1 MRAAEGRL
9 VWLGRSPSP
18 AMQLAN
24 QPPSKLLS
32 KMVTAWATLCI
43 QHTVS
48 NAASTSSC
56 VLSIASL
63 FLTSVRRPHVV
74 ALVDRLARI
83 SVGAQLEALGARII
97 SVDEVSVRA
106 DAAALRLPTWATPAR
121 ISNRNVTI
129 PRQIL
134 GLYKMQVWN
143 LMEYDEIVYFDS
155 DVLFLRDASALMTH
169 SPSFAA
175 IRLRRIGSMPVC
187 GGKPYMNA
195 GVMKLRPSLDAYDA
209 LRATLRDSTY
219 NDCGGEPL
227 TDQDVVRE
235 LAFSTTVLGR
245 FHEWPLCFN
254 YRGWPNQRHCLRG
267 EGPMLSHQERKLWP
281 ANVRAA
287 DGRRI
292 AVSEIYETVVFEA
305 GPVRWP
311 GPPPSPP
318 PSLQI
323 PGVLA

>member
-1 MRAAEGRL
+1 
-9 VWLGRSPSP
+9 
-18 AMQLAN
+18 
-24 QPPSKLLS
+24 
-32 KMVTAWATLCI
+32 MVTAWATICI

-48 NAASTSSC
+48 NAASTESC

-63 FLTSVRRPHVV
+63 FLTSVRRPTVV
-74 ALVDRLARI
+74 ALVDRLAYI
-83 SVGAQLEALGARII
+83 SVGAPLEALGARII

-121 ISNRNVTI
+121 IANRNVTI

-134 GLYKMQVWN
+134 GLYKMQVWT
-143 LMEYDEIVYFDS
+143 LMEYDEVVYFDS

-187 GGKPYMNA
+187 RGKPYMNA
-195 GVMKLRPSLDAYDA
+195 GAMKLRPSLDAYDA
-209 LRATLRDSTY
+209 LRATLLKSNY
-219 NDCGGEPL
+219 SDCGGEPL

-235 LAFSTTVLGR
+235 LAFSTKVLGR

-267 EGPMLSHQERKLWP
+267 EGPMVSHQERKLWP

-292 AVSEIYETVVFEA
+292 AVSAIYETVVFES
-305 GPVRWP
+305 GPVLWP
-311 GPPPSPP
+311 SPPPSPP
-318 PSLQI
+318 PSLQM